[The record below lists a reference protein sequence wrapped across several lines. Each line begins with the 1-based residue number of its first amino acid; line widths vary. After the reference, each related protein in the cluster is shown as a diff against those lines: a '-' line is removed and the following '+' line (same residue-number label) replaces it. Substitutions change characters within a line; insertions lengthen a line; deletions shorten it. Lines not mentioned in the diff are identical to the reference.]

1 MAANIIIEPENI
13 WDYFEENLDSLETI
27 MHTVA
32 ENKEYGTEICL
43 TNDGGLP
50 CFVVTADDVEVETAT
65 CWEKTNCIFEAKRLY
80 DWYLTDKAVQA
91 IADALDTKDARK
103 FSDVYDDEGFYDG
116 YDYSTEDESLLMLEE
131 EIDDRESDLRWAIGN
146 FLETVLSDS
155 NVSGDEYIEIE
166 EDCLEHFL
174 EYIHLKHGLD
184 IYRPMWIK
192 YEDGSEEFEEF
203 PYEHLAFDD
212 EDNPIYAR

>member
-50 CFVVTADDVEVETAT
+50 CFVVTADDVEAETAT

-91 IADALDTKDARK
+91 IADALDTKEARK
-103 FSDVYDDEGFYDG
+103 FSDVYDDEGFYDE

-203 PYEHLAFDD
+203 PYENLAFDD

>member
-91 IADALDTKDARK
+91 IADALDTKEARK
-103 FSDVYDDEGFYDG
+103 FSDVYDDEGFYDE
-116 YDYSTEDESLLMLEE
+116 YNYSTEDESLLMLEE

-155 NVSGDEYIEIE
+155 NVNGDEFIEME

-203 PYEHLAFDD
+203 PYEHLDFDD

>member
-1 MAANIIIEPENI
+1 MAANIIIAPEEI
-13 WDYFEENLDSLETI
+13 WDYFEEHKNELETI
-27 MHTVA
+27 MHTIA
-32 ENKEYGTEICL
+32 DNKEYGTEICV
-43 TNDGGLP
+43 TNDGELP
-50 CFVVTADDVEVETAT
+50 CLIVTADDVEIEQTT
-65 CWEKTNCIFEAKRLY
+65 CWEKTNCLFEAKRLY

-91 IADALDTKDARK
+91 IADAFDTKEAQE
-103 FSDVYDDEGFYDG
+103 FSDFYDDERFYG
-116 YDYSTEDESLLMLEE
+116 EYDYNTEDESLLMMQE
-131 EIDDRESDLRWAIGN
+131 EIEDRESDLSWAVGN

-155 NVSGDEYIEIE
+155 NISSDEVIEIE

>member
-91 IADALDTKDARK
+91 IADALDTKEARK
-103 FSDVYDDEGFYDG
+103 FSDVYDDEGFYDE

-155 NVSGDEYIEIE
+155 NVNGDEFIEME

-203 PYEHLAFDD
+203 PYEYLAFDD

>member
-1 MAANIIIEPENI
+1 MAANIIMSPEDI
-13 WDYFEENLDSLETI
+13 WDFFEEHSDGLETI
-27 MHTVA
+27 MHVIA

-91 IADALDTKDARK
+91 IADALETEKAQK
-103 FSDVYDDEGFYDG
+103 FSDVYDDEGFYDE
-116 YDYSTEDESLLMLEE
+116 YDYSTEDESLLMMQE
-131 EIDDRESDLRWAIGN
+131 EIEDRESDLSWAIGN

-155 NVSGDEYIEIE
+155 NVSSDEVIEIE

-203 PYEHLAFDD
+203 PYENLAFDD